1 MRFSPSKGVWPTVSG
16 SGWPPWTPCS
26 RFLSGLAVR
35 LFPKNR
41 YSTVPASGIV
51 RMTSSQSSL

>member
-1 MRFSPSKGVWPTVSG
+1 MRFSPSKGVWPMVSG
-16 SGWPPWTPCS
+16 SGSALWALCK

-41 YSTVPASGIV
+41 YSTVPTSGIV